1 MRIALYF
8 RVSTDEQK
16 ERASI
21 ETQCEFA
28 AQYCKVHEIAVIASY
43 SYDGISGT
51 IPVAERPAG
60 FRLLADAQAKKFDTI
75 LVYKLDRLARSTLE
89 ILKAVETLGQWGV
102 AIKSMTEPFETD
114 SSVGKFLV
122 SMLASVAQLERDAI
136 RDRSGAGMERVA
148 RLGKWLG
155 GRPSFGYQV
164 VDGKLATHPEQ
175 AEIVK
180 EIFSRFLSGSTQ
192 RAIAHHLNRPVV
204 IHPLSLNHE
213 GH

>member
-1 MRIALYF
+1 MRVALYF

-21 ETQCEFA
+21 ETQREFA
-28 AQYCKVHEIAVIASY
+28 AQYCKVHEITVIDSY
-43 SYDGISGT
+43 SDDGVSGT
-51 IPVAERPAG
+51 IPVAERPDG
-60 FRLLADAQAKKFDTI
+60 STMLSDARAKKFDTI

-89 ILKAVETLGQWGV
+89 ILKVVETLGRWGI

-136 RDRSGAGMERVA
+136 RDRSGAGMERLA
-148 RLGKWLG
+148 RQGRWLG

-164 VDGKLATHPEQ
+164 IDGKLAIHPEQ

-180 EIFSRFLSGSTQ
+180 EIFQMVLSGST
-192 RAIAHHLNRPVV
+192 
-204 IHPLSLNHE
+204 
-213 GH
+213 